1 MNFQIFRGISPA
13 PHVGDKCSIPG
24 HVRFLPADQF
34 LMKPQILFLF
44 FSFSTTMF
52 LIRYFISRWSV
63 GLPFKPLNWS
73 CVFGQL
79 QAISCFIWLSFFQNR
94 CASSR
99 WYGHIWFLQWDYCM
113 VRGNWYVLG
122 DMLAAKV
129 VFSPSSHRLLLPE
142 DVSRAE
148 FFHERVWYFII
159 LFLIWYCM
167 NSKGRWCYGH
177 SSMISQTFRT
187 NQNPSWSKILEQ
199 WN

>member
-1 MNFQIFRGISPA
+1 VQALADMAIF
-13 PHVGDKCSIPG
+13 D
-24 HVRFLPADQF
+24 
-34 LMKPQILFLF
+34 F
-44 FSFSTTMF
+44 FSEIIAWWEAIDMF
-52 LIRYFISRWSV
+52 W
-63 GLPFKPLNWS
+63 G
-73 CVFGQL
+73 G
-79 QAISCFIWLSFFQNR
+79 
-94 CASSR
+94 
-99 WYGHIWFLQWDYCM
+99 
-113 VRGNWYVLG
+113 
-122 DMLAAKV
+122 MLASKV

-167 NSKGRWCYGH
+167 NSERRWCYGH

>member
-13 PHVGDKCSIPG
+13 PHVGDKCSVPG

-167 NSKGRWCYGH
+167 NSEWRWCYGH

-187 NQNPSWSKILEQ
+187 NRNPSWSKILEQ

>member
-13 PHVGDKCSIPG
+13 PHVGDKCSVPG

>member
-159 LFLIWYCM
+159 LFLM
-167 NSKGRWCYGH
+167 
-177 SSMISQTFRT
+177 
-187 NQNPSWSKILEQ
+187 
-199 WN
+199 

>member
-1 MNFQIFRGISPA
+1 
-13 PHVGDKCSIPG
+13 
-24 HVRFLPADQF
+24 
-34 LMKPQILFLF
+34 MKPQILFLF
-44 FSFSTTMF
+44 FSFSVIVF

-142 DVSRAE
+142 DVSRPE

-167 NSKGRWCYGH
+167 NSERRWCYGH

-187 NQNPSWSKILEQ
+187 NRNPSWSKILEQ

>member
-13 PHVGDKCSIPG
+13 PHVGDKCSVPG

-44 FSFSTTMF
+44 FSFSTIMF

-122 DMLAAKV
+122 GHACIKSGL
-129 VFSPSSHRLLLPE
+129 FSILSPFIIAWSNSSSE
-142 DVSRAE
+142 DFSRAK
-148 FFHERVWYFII
+148 FFHENVWTFIFFFWYDMI
-159 LFLIWYCM
+159 LYEFQRAVMLWTQFHDLS
-167 NSKGRWCYGH
+167 N
-177 SSMISQTFRT
+177 F
-187 NQNPSWSKILEQ
+187 
-199 WN
+199 